1 MLICLAFTLVS
12 WPHASVDLNSI
23 TKVSSLLVYAAYKT
37 FRIVRYK
44 RLSLA
49 FAVKQTF
56 LALRSFNTH
65 TNATISNV
73 SRRGTP
79 FQSGSVPNRTLG
91 IYSAKKR
98 VA

>member
-49 FAVKQTF
+49 FAVKQT
-56 LALRSFNTH
+56 
-65 TNATISNV
+65 
-73 SRRGTP
+73 
-79 FQSGSVPNRTLG
+79 
-91 IYSAKKR
+91 
-98 VA
+98 